1 MPYETLPLTWN
12 PVAPMRKA
20 ERCMELL
27 DLVGEWHALDL
38 DQGTVDEQRVALQDE
53 PGMQAL
59 GIKLHRVLA
68 CCDQTYEA

>member
-1 MPYETLPLTWN
+1 MPYETLPLSWN

-38 DQGTVDEQRVALQDE
+38 DQGTVDEQRVALEDE

-59 GIKLHRVLA
+59 GIKLQRVLE
-68 CCDQTYEA
+68 CCDQICEA

>member
-1 MPYETLPLTWN
+1 
-12 PVAPMRKA
+12 
-20 ERCMELL
+20 MELL

>member
-1 MPYETLPLTWN
+1 MPYETLRLTWK

-38 DQGTVDEQRVALQDE
+38 VLGTLVEQRFALQDE
-53 PGMQAL
+53 SGMQAL
-59 GIKLHRVLA
+59 GIKLHLVLA
-68 CCDQTYEA
+68 CCDQICET

>member
-12 PVAPMRKA
+12 YVAPMRKD

-38 DQGTVDEQRVALQDE
+38 DQGTVDEQRVEFQDE
-53 PGMQAL
+53 PGMQDL
-59 GIKLHRVLA
+59 GAKLQRVLA
-68 CCDQTYEA
+68 CCDQICEA